1 MVAYPWLPPVNT
13 PAPHCSPPSSSQQAG
28 TVSQGNM
35 APGRMKTGTVNHQ
48 VQRQTTNSLVS
59 PGLCP
64 VYLNAVGAMQR
75 VVVDRLHL
83 SKDTL

>member
-1 MVAYPWLPPVNT
+1 MT
-13 PAPHCSPPSSSQQAG
+13 
-28 TVSQGNM
+28 
-35 APGRMKTGTVNHQ
+35 PGRMKTGTVNHQ

-64 VYLNAVGAMQR
+64 VYLNAVSVMQR
-75 VVVDRLHL
+75 VVIDRLHL